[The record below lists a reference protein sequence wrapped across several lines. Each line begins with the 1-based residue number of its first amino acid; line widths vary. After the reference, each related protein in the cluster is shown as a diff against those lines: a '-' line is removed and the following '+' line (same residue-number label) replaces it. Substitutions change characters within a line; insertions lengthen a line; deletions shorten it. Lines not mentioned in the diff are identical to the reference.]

1 MNPVAA
7 RQGIISLKIKDA
19 ATLYN
24 AYMPF
29 LRNGGLFAPTA
40 QPYAL
45 GDEVVLLVSLADESE
60 RLSVVGK
67 VVWIC
72 PPGAQGN
79 RTAPVKLL
87 WCRHALIQCVGS
99 RPPLSWRVGR
109 PWFPP
114 DASVAARPVAFMAC
128 RNELPDRRPTVTDA
142 SMARR

>member
-19 ATLYN
+19 ASLYN

-29 LRNGGLFAPTA
+29 LRNGGLFASTA

-45 GDEVVLLVSLADESE
+45 GDEVVLLVSLADETE

-79 RTAPVKLL
+79 RIAGIGI
-87 WCRHALIQCVGS
+87 HFNDS
-99 RPPLSWRVGR
+99 S
-109 PWFPP
+109 
-114 DASVAARPVAFMAC
+114 DAEVARQRIENILAGVL
-128 RNELPDRRPTVTDA
+128 NSERPTHT
-142 SMARR
+142 M